1 MVNDRSQTTYFL
13 HADGD
18 SFFAACE
25 LTLRPDLVGKPVV
38 VGEDRGIAV
47 AMSHEAKAL
56 GVTRGMPVFKIRK
69 YFPSVVILPHHFSV
83 YRAISDEVY
92 GILLS
97 YLEFVE
103 RYSIDECFALV
114 KPAEILFAGGALEL
128 LRAIQDEIR
137 QKTGVTYSLGLAR
150 TKALAKT
157 ASKLDKPN
165 GAVALLTPKDEQEAL
180 RRTSIADVWGIGWR
194 TVPRMQE
201 LGFRTAWDFTC
212 YPEEEISRRFSE
224 PVAVLQ
230 RELSG
235 HAVHEVHYDND
246 PRDQKSVQS
255 TGTFRPSS
263 SDPKVIWAEI
273 SENAESACS
282 HARRLGLMTRSV
294 SFFVKT
300 SEWQYRGGEARLELF
315 TTDPAVILNALES
328 VFLEVLR
335 PGEKIRST
343 GIILHELRREEDVPH
358 DLFGR
363 QDRADS
369 FSTVGK
375 AVDAIRDK
383 FGSGALKL
391 AASLKGSGK
400 ESDNSFPHGF

>member
-1 MVNDRSQTTYFL
+1 MVNGRSQATYFL

-25 LTLRPDLVGKPVV
+25 LTLRPDLIGKPVV

-47 AMSHEAKAL
+47 AMSREAKAL

-83 YRAISDEVY
+83 YRKISDEVY
-92 GILLS
+92 AILLS
-97 YLEFVE
+97 YLEYVE

-114 KPAEILFAGGALEL
+114 KPAEIRFAGGELTL

-165 GAVALLTPKDEQEAL
+165 GAVALLTPEDEQAAL
-180 RRTSIADVWGIGWR
+180 QRTSITDVWGIGWR
-194 TVPRMQE
+194 TVPRMQA
-201 LGFRTAWDFTC
+201 LGFRTAWDFVAHPT
-212 YPEEEISRRFSE
+212 EEITRRFSE

-235 HAVHEVHYDND
+235 HAVHEVHHDND
-246 PRDQKSVQS
+246 PRDQKSIQS

-263 SDPKVIWAEI
+263 GDPKVIWAEI
-273 SENAESACS
+273 SENAESACA

-300 SEWQYRGGEARLELF
+300 SDWQYRGAEAKLELF
-315 TTDPAVILNALES
+315 TTDPAVILNVLEP
-328 VFLEVLR
+328 LLTGVLR
-335 PGEKIRST
+335 SGEKIRST
-343 GIILHELRREEDVPH
+343 GVILHELRREEDVPH

-363 QDRADS
+363 QDQADS
-369 FSTVGK
+369 FGVVGK
-375 AVDAIRDK
+375 TVDAIRDK
-383 FGSGALKL
+383 FGSDSLKL

-400 ESDNSFPHGF
+400 EANNSFPHGF